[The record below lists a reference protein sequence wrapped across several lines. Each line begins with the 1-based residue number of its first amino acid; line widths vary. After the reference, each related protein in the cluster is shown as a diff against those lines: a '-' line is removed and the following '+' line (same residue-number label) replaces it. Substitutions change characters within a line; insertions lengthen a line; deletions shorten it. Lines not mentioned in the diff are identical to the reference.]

1 MQLFIDESGD
11 LGGAKSGKRY
21 LVVAGVICEEGE
33 VSHTLKPLLQ
43 EFGLPELKFNRLS
56 YDEKKIALSKLA
68 TLDFSIAYV
77 VLSKNDETLKRWLD
91 RSKRNKLLAAKVLH
105 FTLISQLGF
114 PEVILDRSHYSKELS
129 KWLARYGVK
138 VIADDSLMRLGL
150 QLADAVAN
158 TVYLHYQH
166 KNEELLEIL
175 EDKIIFKRFIAEKD
189 ILRRGIK
196 SGG

>member
-1 MQLFIDESGD
+1 
-11 LGGAKSGKRY
+11 
-21 LVVAGVICEEGE
+21 
-33 VSHTLKPLLQ
+33 
-43 EFGLPELKFNRLS
+43 
-56 YDEKKIALSKLA
+56 
-68 TLDFSIAYV
+68 
-77 VLSKNDETLKRWLD
+77 
-91 RSKRNKLLAAKVLH
+91 
-105 FTLISQLGF
+105 
-114 PEVILDRSHYSKELS
+114 
-129 KWLARYGVK
+129 
-138 VIADDSLMRLGL
+138 MRLGL